1 MPRLKGRCLCLEA
14 RSRRINT
21 VRMTPWSGSTF
32 RGGFITFRASV
43 SMVGAGRRRSC
54 AVRKLDEMATAA
66 RCWAS
71 GSRHIPFPSVFS
83 PILTRRP
90 KMRIPLGLC
99 LRDRAG
105 APIRN
110 RSSQSREDQIA
121 VFPGFGSCHDTL
133 PRCSP
138 DSHGAAGHI
147 EHGGH
152 DGHSAVASF
161 GVLRTGLYSV
171 PQLRDAPST
180 SDQERVLGATGI
192 LVFFRKG
199 HAAGPA
205 RTACCCYAADRIL
218 TAAMRYCAGPHRYRS
233 QWWHRAI
240 TGLSTRA
247 CPRHVPETAAGGETS
262 SSRPGPAA
270 AVLGA
275 SRPSPPRSQGRP
287 WVRGRPA
294 SITFGRAP

>member
-1 MPRLKGRCLCLEA
+1 
-14 RSRRINT
+14 
-21 VRMTPWSGSTF
+21 
-32 RGGFITFRASV
+32 
-43 SMVGAGRRRSC
+43 
-54 AVRKLDEMATAA
+54 MATAA

-138 DSHGAAGHI
+138 DSRGAAGHI

-262 SSRPGPAA
+262 SSRPA
-270 AVLGA
+270 
-275 SRPSPPRSQGRP
+275 PPRLFWGR
-287 WVRGRPA
+287 RGRA
-294 SITFGRAP
+294 RLDLRADLGYEDDRRRSPSGGLHEQGPGQRKREAAEGLEARCEKTRAVQPT